1 MLDKK
6 KPAGKK
12 PTVNKA
18 DAAFDSQRHESYKD
32 AEAVMIA
39 AIEAGLKIMQKD
51 GIAGILSAFSKYS
64 AS

>member
-6 KPAGKK
+6 KPAKK

-18 DAAFDSQRHESYKD
+18 KAAFDSQRHESYTD

-39 AIEAGLKIMQKD
+39 AIEAGLKIMRKD
-51 GIAGILSAFSKYS
+51 GIAGILAAFSKYS
-64 AS
+64 S